1 MKTDLLDIKN
11 IDCMKLMKDYS
22 DGHFDLAIT
31 SPPYNMNLRVNSKGN
46 GYCSRQ
52 LVKELSTKYNGYDD
66 NLPMEDYE
74 MFLDKILKELTRVS
88 KLVFFNIQMITGN
101 KPALFRL
108 IGKYA
113 EQIKEIAIWD
123 KGHAQPAIGSGVMN
137 SRYEF
142 ILILGDRP
150 ITRAFSASKFDR
162 GCLDNLWEIKKQP
175 SSVTGH
181 GASYPVSLVEHILKN
196 FSHAGDCVI
205 DPFLGTGTTAIACH
219 YAGCHFT
226 GSELNTDY
234 FNSSVERIK
243 RETAQQ
249 VLFK

>member
-1 MKTDLLDIKN
+1 
-11 IDCMKLMKDYS
+11 MKLMKDYS

-249 VLFK
+249 VLFH